1 MWITRVWNPLFEFPE
16 TLQVLQKKV
25 RYYVT
30 WGYKKRLASAASL
43 FSWSL
48 KGKCDLNRLEPFRER
63 NNTDPFSGESVGV
76 GLSDVAVV
84 A

>member
-30 WGYKKRLASAASL
+30 WGYKKGFAIGEAFFVAM
-43 FSWSL
+43 
-48 KGKCDLNRLEPFRER
+48 GKWIIML
-63 NNTDPFSGESVGV
+63 SG
-76 GLSDVAVV
+76 
-84 A
+84 